1 MFRHLLV
8 PLDGSKLAEAALP
21 AAASLAQTLGIP
33 ATLLHV
39 IEQDAPEEVH
49 KNRHLTQPDEAQTYL
64 AEVARRAFP
73 PKTKIDWHVH
83 SAAVD
88 DVVRSIVYHAQEELQ
103 PDLIVMCSHGRSEM
117 RDLVSSSIAQQVVAE
132 STIPVL
138 LIKPGQNIE
147 APFRLRSILVPLD
160 NESIHDASLPYA
172 EELARAYK
180 ARLDLVCVIP
190 TLGTLTGERA
200 AAGSMLPATATVYLE
215 MKEENARQHFQEH
228 LDDFNRKSIQASA
241 EIARGDPAAVI
252 AKTAEQK
259 DSDLIVF
266 GTHGNAG
273 LEAFWRRSV
282 TANVARRTDVPLLLI
297 PLTDGK
303 K

>member
-21 AAASLAQTLGIP
+21 VAASLAGTLGIP

-39 IEQDAPEEVH
+39 IEQDAPEEIH
-49 KNRHLTQPDEAQTYL
+49 KNRHLTEAGEAKAYL
-64 AEVARRAFP
+64 AEAAKRAFP
-73 PKTKIDWHVH
+73 PKVKINWHVH
-83 SAAVD
+83 TAAVD
-88 DVVRSIVYHAQEELQ
+88 DVVRSIVYHAQEEMQ
-103 PDLIVMCSHGRSEM
+103 PDLIVLCSHGRSEM

-138 LIKPGQNIE
+138 LIKPGEDVE
-147 APFRLRSILVPLD
+147 APFKLLNILVPLD
-160 NESIHDASLPYA
+160 DESIHDASLPYA
-172 EELARAYK
+172 EELARAYG
-180 ARLDLVCVIP
+180 ARLDLICVIP
-190 TLGTLTGERA
+190 TLGTLTGEPA
-200 AAGSMLPATATVYLE
+200 AAGSMLPATAMVYLE

-228 LDDFNRKSIQASA
+228 LDDFNHKGIPATA

-252 AKTAEQK
+252 AKKAQ
-259 DSDLIVF
+259 DMHSDLIVF

-282 TANVARRTDVPLLLI
+282 AANVARRTEVPLLLV
-297 PLTDGK
+297 PLPDA
-303 K
+303 